1 MLKTGEGEGR
11 GGAAL
16 IRRTKIVA
24 TVGPATG
31 TPEGIAGLI
40 GAGANVIRVN
50 SSHGTPE
57 LRASWIAGVRQA
69 AAAADVA
76 VAVLVDLQGPRIR
89 VGSLAAPRVLRAGE
103 TIVFAPEDEARGDE
117 LPTTYADLATDARP
131 GARILLDDGL
141 LSLEVT
147 RIAAPRVEGRVV
159 DGGTLTA
166 HKGMNLPGLH
176 VSAPALTDKDR
187 EDAAHAVE
195 AGADYL
201 GLSFVRRAEDLAE
214 LRALVTP
221 DMKLV
226 AKIEKATALEDLP
239 RILEACDAVMVAR
252 GDLGVELP
260 FEKVPAVQKRLIREA
275 NRYGKPVITATQM
288 LESMVHHPRPTRAEA
303 SDVANAIL
311 DGTDAVML
319 SAETATGEYPFDAVR
334 AMDRIIRE
342 MERHPLAAA
351 REDRRVAP
359 GQDVSVEDAIAIG
372 TSAVARMLKTPL
384 IVTLTKG
391 GFTARKVAAL
401 RPPVPILAVTTEP
414 VTYRQLAL
422 VWGVT
427 AVGVDHVP
435 SYDAMLEVVRD
446 LILKRGYARPGDRIV
461 MTAGVPWEVSGATN
475 LLKVEVV

>member
-1 MLKTGEGEGR
+1 MLKSDEATGKER
-11 GGAAL
+11 TTL

-24 TVGPATG
+24 TLGPATG

-57 LRASWIAGVRQA
+57 QRATWMAAVREA

-89 VGSLAAPRVLRAGE
+89 VGKLAAPRVLRAGE
-103 TIVFAPEDEARGDE
+103 TVVFAPEDVARDDE
-117 LPTTYADLATDARP
+117 LPTTYADLATDVRP

-147 RIAAPRVEGRVV
+147 RIVAPRVEGRVV
-159 DGGTLTA
+159 DGGTLTS

-187 EDAAHAVE
+187 EDVGHAV
-195 AGADYL
+195 GWGVDYVA
-201 GLSFVRRAEDLAE
+201 LSFVRRADDLAE
-214 LRALVTP
+214 LRGLVP
-221 DMKLV
+221 DSVKLV
-226 AKIEKATALEDLP
+226 AKIEKAAALDDLE
-239 RILEACDAVMVAR
+239 RILRASDAVMVAR

-260 FEKVPAVQKRLIREA
+260 FEEVPVVQKRLIREA
-275 NRYGKPVITATQM
+275 NRHGKPVITATQM

-319 SAETATGEYPFDAVR
+319 SAETAVGEYPVEAVR

>member
-1 MLKTGEGEGR
+1 MLKSDEATGKER
-11 GGAAL
+11 TTL

-24 TVGPATG
+24 TLGPATG
-31 TPEGIAGLI
+31 TPEGIAELI

-57 LRASWIAGVRQA
+57 QRATWIAAVREA

-89 VGSLAAPRVLRAGE
+89 VGKLAAPRVLRAGE
-103 TIVFAPEDEARGDE
+103 TVVFAPEDVARDDE
-117 LPTTYADLATDARP
+117 LPTTYADLATDVRP

-147 RIAAPRVEGRVV
+147 RIVAPRVEGRVV
-159 DGGTLTA
+159 DGGTLTS

-176 VSAPALTDKDR
+176 VSAPALTEKDR
-187 EDAAHAVE
+187 EDAEHAAA

-201 GLSFVRRAEDLAE
+201 GLSFVRRAEDLGE
-214 LRALVTP
+214 LRALVPP
-221 DMKLV
+221 DVKLV
-226 AKIEKATALEDLP
+226 AKIEKATALEDLG

-260 FEKVPAVQKRLIREA
+260 FEEVPAVQKRLIREA

-319 SAETATGEYPFDAVR
+319 SAETAVGEYPLEAVR

-342 MERHPLAAA
+342 MERHPLAVA
-351 REDRRVAP
+351 RDERRVPA
-359 GQDVSVEDAIAIG
+359 GQEVSVEDAIAIG

-401 RPPVPILAVTTEP
+401 RPPIPILAVTTEP
-414 VTYRQLAL
+414 ATYRQLAL
-422 VWGVT
+422 VWGVA
-427 AVGVDHVP
+427 AVLVDHVP

-446 LILKRGYARPGDRIV
+446 LLLKRGYARAGDRIV

>member
-1 MLKTGEGEGR
+1 MLKSNEATGKER
-11 GGAAL
+11 TTL

-24 TVGPATG
+24 TLGPATG

-57 LRASWIAGVRQA
+57 QRATWIAAVREA

-89 VGSLAAPRVLRAGE
+89 VGKLAAPRVLRAGE
-103 TIVFAPEDEARGDE
+103 TVVFAPEDVARDDE
-117 LPTTYADLATDARP
+117 LPTTYADLATDVRP

-147 RIAAPRVEGRVV
+147 RIVAPRVEGRVV
-159 DGGTLTA
+159 DGGTLTS

-176 VSAPALTDKDR
+176 VSAPALTEKDR
-187 EDAAHAVE
+187 EDAEHAAV

-201 GLSFVRRAEDLAE
+201 GLSFVRRAEDLGE
-214 LRALVTP
+214 LRALVPP
-221 DMKLV
+221 DVRLV
-226 AKIEKATALEDLP
+226 AKIEKATALEDLG

-260 FEKVPAVQKRLIREA
+260 FEEVPAVQKRLIREA

-319 SAETATGEYPFDAVR
+319 SAETATGEYPLEAVR

-342 MERHPLAAA
+342 MERHPLAVA
-351 REDRRVAP
+351 RDDRRVAP
-359 GQDVSVEDAIAIG
+359 GQDVTVEDAIAIG
-372 TSAVARMLKTPL
+372 TSAVARMLKTPV

-475 LLKVEVV
+475 LLKIEVV